1 MMTFEKL
8 DAWKGCHALVLAV
21 HTATH
26 DKIDQDPRLIMRLR
40 YTALRAAAKL
50 AFGSGTRHRRMF
62 QRSAERSAGFLSE
75 FAYHLA
81 FARVMG
87 LMSEETCTRLDA
99 LRGRAA
105 FYTWQ
110 LLETLIETPGQQ

>member
-1 MMTFEKL
+1 MMAYEKL

-21 HTATH
+21 HKFT
-26 DKIDQDPRLIMRLR
+26 DNKIDQDPRLIMRLR
-40 YTALRAAAKL
+40 YIALRAAGKL
-50 AFGSGTRHRRMF
+50 AFGSGTRNRRMF
-62 QRSAERSAGFLSE
+62 QRAAERSAGYLSE

-87 LMSEETCTRLDA
+87 LLSEENCKRLDA

-105 FYTWQ
+105 FYTFQ
-110 LLETLIETPGQQ
+110 LLEGLMEARGN